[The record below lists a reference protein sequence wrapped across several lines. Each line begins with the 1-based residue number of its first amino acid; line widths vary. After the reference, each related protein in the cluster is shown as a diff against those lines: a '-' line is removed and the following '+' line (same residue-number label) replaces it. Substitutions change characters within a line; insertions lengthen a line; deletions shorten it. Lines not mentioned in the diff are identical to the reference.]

1 MDDMVFPHA
10 RLPFV
15 RRVQIELIHGYWIL
29 TAVLSNCLYGD
40 LDWDLLGLWPKI
52 EICQSSNIGQ
62 KKNHECVFMSN
73 GTLGPGSN
81 CTSMWWLAASDG
93 YTESKTHQSTFKT
106 KPG

>member
-1 MDDMVFPHA
+1 MVFPHA

-52 EICQSSNIGQ
+52 EICQRSNIGQ
-62 KKNHECVFMSN
+62 KKEPRMCLYVERHSRTRFELHEHVVAGC
-73 GTLGPGSN
+73 
-81 CTSMWWLAASDG
+81 
-93 YTESKTHQSTFKT
+93 K
-106 KPG
+106 